1 VISPEEVA
9 MRRTWALIFVLLG
22 VCSTAWAQD
31 PQRGPTFRGGI
42 EVIEIDV
49 SAVDGDGRPVTDMLG
64 PEFTVTVDGRPRK
77 VLNAEF
83 ISSGPPPGFRANAA
97 DKPEAPFSSNAAAGR
112 GRLVLIAVDRDSI
125 TFGDGRHVAAAA
137 ERFLDALAPEDKVGF
152 LTVPMPGPFLDFTT
166 NHALLRK
173 SFSDIVGLSH
183 RPETRFNVGVYEA
196 FAITNHSDA
205 LVEQRALDRACGGL
219 RPTSVEYQTCQI
231 ELRAQASG
239 VVTEI
244 RYRVRNS
251 TDAIESIL
259 QGLIEVEGTKS
270 LVWIT
275 EGLVIEGAGG
285 ELAALERLSAAAR
298 TTVNIIMIDQ
308 LIPGEISERVQSP
321 TLKQDRDLEVRGLEL
336 LASMTR
342 GALFRV
348 SANPDAA
355 FRRISDELSGYY
367 LLAVEAEP
375 TDRNGQRHPIKVS
388 VRRRGVTLRSR
399 REFQVV
405 TETVAAKES
414 TDARLARTL
423 RSPFAATE
431 LPLRLATYAYQ
442 DPDSAK
448 VRVLVATEIEHTSQN
463 ASDVVLGYVLTNRDG
478 KVALSGT
485 QKATLTPVEGLQG
498 PLLEHASTFTIE
510 PGSYMLKVAAVNGEG
525 KRGSVEHPLQ
535 AWQMQGVPFA
545 IGDLMLADNPP
556 AASGSLRPPVEARLS
571 AGRLAA
577 YLEMYANQPEFF
589 SSVQVRLEVAANET
603 GPALASGV
611 AEPAVMKDPKS
622 RVVLVSMSLGELP
635 PGQYVARAIVTR
647 GSEKVGQLSRPFHIT
662 QASAAA
668 RVAPGG
674 SGTAAAGSVA
684 GGAPSLLRTMLPPTA
699 PFERNDLLKSE
710 VVGFFMDVLDRG
722 RPALKSTTALV
733 RSGKMEG
740 TGLQALES
748 GDQLAATFLR
758 GLELYSKGDLN
769 QAATQFSAA
778 LRVSPDFAPAS
789 FYLGACYAAAG
800 RDKDAATAWRRA
812 LLGPDKTSV
821 EYAALGDALMRL
833 GDPQQAIAPLAE
845 AVAKWPEDDEV
856 RRRLALAYAAVPQH
870 KDALATIEPYLAK
883 HPTDHEALLIA
894 THAIYASTL
903 QGQPLMGER
912 EDRERMDKYARA
924 YAAAK
929 GPHASLVT
937 TWAGYVKSK
946 AESSK

>member
-1 VISPEEVA
+1 
-9 MRRTWALIFVLLG
+9 MFRTRALIIAMLVTA
-22 VCSTAWAQD
+22 STAWAQD
-31 PQRGPTFRGGI
+31 PQRGPVFRGGV
-42 EVIEIDV
+42 EVIEVDV
-49 SAVDGDGRPVTDMLG
+49 SVVDGDGRPVTDMLG

-77 VLNAEF
+77 VVGAQF
-83 ISSGPPPGFRANAA
+83 IPMRPARDARANAA
-97 DKPEAPFSSNAAAGR
+97 DKPEIPFSSNTGGDR
-112 GRLVLIAVDRDSI
+112 GRLILIAVDRDSI
-125 TFGDGRHVAAAA
+125 TFGDGRHMAKAA
-137 ERFLDALAPEDKVGF
+137 EKFLDALGPQDKVGF
-152 LTVPMPGPFLDFTT
+152 LTVPMPGPFLDFTS
-166 NHALLRK
+166 NRELLRK
-173 SFSDIVGLSH
+173 AFSDIVGLGH

-196 FAITNHSDA
+196 FAINNHSDA

-231 ELRAQASG
+231 ELRAQASAI
-239 VVTEI
+239 VTEV

-251 TDAIESIL
+251 VEAIESIL
-259 QGLIEVEGTKS
+259 QALIEVEGTKS

-298 TTVNIIMIDQ
+298 TTVNILMIDQ
-308 LIPGEISERVQSP
+308 IMPGEISERVQSP

-336 LASMTR
+336 MASMTR
-342 GALFRV
+342 GVLYRV
-348 SANPDAA
+348 STNPDAA
-355 FRRISDELSGYY
+355 FRRMEEELSGYY

-375 TDRNGQRHPIKVS
+375 TDRNGERHPIKVS

-405 TETVAAKES
+405 SEVAAARET

-442 DPDSAK
+442 DPDSPK
-448 VRVLVATEIEHTSQN
+448 VRVMIATEIEHTTQT

-478 KVALSGT
+478 KVAMSGT
-485 QKATLTPVEGLQG
+485 QKATLIPVEGPQG
-498 PLLEHASTFTIE
+498 PLLEHATTFTIE
-510 PGSYMLKVAAVNGEG
+510 PGTYTLKVAAVNGDG

-545 IGDLMLADNPP
+545 IGDLMLADSPP
-556 AASGSLRPPVEARLS
+556 AANGSIRPPVEARLS

-577 YLEMYANQPEFF
+577 YLEMYASQPEFF
-589 SSVQVRLEVAANET
+589 SSVQVRIEVAANET
-603 GPALASGV
+603 GPVLASGV

-622 RVVLVSMSLGELP
+622 RVVLASMSLGALP

-668 RVAPGG
+668 RVAP
-674 SGTAAAGSVA
+674 SGTATAAAGTTAA
-684 GGAPSLLRTMLPPTA
+684 GAAPSLLRSMLPPAA
-699 PFERNDLLKSE
+699 PFERNDLLKSD
-710 VVGFFMDVLDRG
+710 VVGFFMDVLDNG
-722 RPALKSTTALV
+722 RPALKATTALV

-758 GLELYSKGDLN
+758 GLEHYSKGDLN
-769 QAATQFSAA
+769 QAATQFAAA
-778 LRVSPDFAPAS
+778 LRVAPDFAPAS

-800 RDKDAATAWRRA
+800 RDQDAATAWRRA

-833 GDPQQAIAPLAE
+833 GDPQQAVAPLFE
-845 AVAKWPEDDEV
+845 AVTKWPDDDQV
-856 RRRLALAYAAVPQH
+856 RRRLALAYAVIPRH
-870 KDALATIEPYLAK
+870 KEALATIEPYLVK
-883 HPTDHEALLIA
+883 HPADQEALLIA
-894 THAIYASTL
+894 THAIYASTV
-903 QGQPLMGER
+903 QGQVLLGDR
-912 EDRERMDKYARA
+912 EDRERMEKYARA
-924 YAAAK
+924 YAVAK
-929 GPHASLVT
+929 GPHAALVG
-937 TWAGYVKSK
+937 TWADYVKSK
-946 AESSK
+946 VQSSK